1 MLCQV
6 EALALE
12 DPKASADLAGMPTKE
27 MQQLA
32 KRYAAADYGV
42 ALQGG
47 WRDGRTRLE
56 KLQESLR
63 VRQAS
68 NHTRLVLFLRSRW
81 SPWLPSLKGAG
92 LRVRAL

>member
-1 MLCQV
+1 M

-12 DPKASADLAGMPTKE
+12 DPKASADLAGMPTRE

-47 WRDGRTRLE
+47 WREGRTRLE

-63 VRQAS
+63 VS
-68 NHTRLVLFLRSRW
+68 LWHPVIRLYHAVIH
-81 SPWLPSLKGAG
+81 
-92 LRVRAL
+92 